1 MDLKTTRSADRSDFS
16 GKNLIQ
22 CPSFCSDDG
31 MPTKM
36 KFYITYTL
44 SISWFAVASTVCA
57 QQSSESASVQKN
69 RQAAAA
75 LTIDAPVGGTRAV
88 DPGAADSTVVYEAE
102 FFDQFN
108 PITASDMLD
117 RIPGVDVFGGNRGGG
132 GGRGLGTG
140 GNLLINGQRIAG
152 KDNSARD
159 QLDRITA
166 AEVERI
172 EIIRDTSGELN
183 VRGASEVIN
192 IILIGVPSRS
202 STQLELVQRL
212 NHDDT
217 YEVGGSVGWST
228 QIGNFQALLNVETRP
243 NYEYRE
249 SREVRMT
256 PEGELLGTLFEENI
270 RDQDEQSIS
279 TNMSYGFGAHRM
291 QLNAQFSEGD
301 FPGPVRRDFEDFV
314 NGVAVKSIQLEEIEN
329 EESNWE
335 LGGDYEYSFANGS
348 RLALL
353 FVANDEIRNSVRE
366 RFLADPA
373 SDPLNKNLYID
384 SQRQTKEFIVQTNY
398 NFSLTEGQSL
408 RIGFERA
415 INELNSALSIASP
428 FGTEPASEKY
438 GGLSLMSSSSNAG
451 TQVKEERYEGFAFHN
466 WTINDKSSLETSL
479 VYENSEISQAGEVSK
494 TRDFQFWRPS
504 LDYRYNFAD
513 NFRFRGT
520 IRRNVSQL
528 SFSAFAATANND
540 DRDINGFAGNPE
552 LEPETSWAYNG
563 ELEYRLPNDAGVLA
577 TGLFY
582 SDIDNRIGKIIA
594 TVDPKQPQSATGNVG
609 PSKRLGWFTRASVR
623 LNRFNLPNAIFSG
636 RVGLFDSEILNPFI
650 NEKVRDGSRGFGNV
664 GFRQDIT
671 SMNLSYGIDYNHSFW
686 GGYYDIDIFT
696 STRHDRRRTQDIF
709 VQKIWFDDWVFRL
722 ESDNTLGASR
732 CRYRERYKGTTTE
745 VNIELIQDSC
755 SSRYHRLIL
764 NIQTTF

>member
-1 MDLKTTRSADRSDFS
+1 
-16 GKNLIQ
+16 
-22 CPSFCSDDG
+22 
-31 MPTKM
+31 M
-36 KFYITYTL
+36 KLYISYTL
-44 SISWFAVASTVCA
+44 SIIWFAIAPTVFA
-57 QQSSESASVQKN
+57 QPNPESASAQTN
-69 RQAAAA
+69 RQAVAA
-75 LTIDAPVGGTRAV
+75 LPIDTSIDGTRGV
-88 DPGAADSTVVYEAE
+88 DPGAADSTVVYESE
-102 FFDQFN
+102 FFDQYN
-108 PITASDMLD
+108 PVTASDMLD
-117 RIPGVDVFGGNRGGG
+117 RIPGVDAFGGNRGGG
-132 GGRGLGTG
+132 GNRGLGTG

-183 VRGASEVIN
+183 VRGAGEVIN

-202 STQLELVQRL
+202 STQVELVQRL

-217 YEVGGSVGWST
+217 YEVGGNVGWST
-228 QIGNFQALLNVETRP
+228 QIGNFQALLNLETRP
-243 NYEYRE
+243 NYENRE
-249 SREVRMT
+249 SREVRVT
-256 PEGELLGTLFEENI
+256 PEGELLGTLFEENT
-270 RDQDEQSIS
+270 RDQDEQTIS

-291 QLNAQFSEGD
+291 QLNAQFREGD
-301 FPGPVRRDFEDFV
+301 FPGPVRRDFVDLV
-314 NGVAVKSIQLEEIEN
+314 DDVAVNSIQQEEIDN

-348 RLALL
+348 RLAFL

-366 RFLADPA
+366 RLLADPA
-373 SDPLNKNLYID
+373 SEPLSKNLYID
-384 SQRQTKEFIVQTNY
+384 SRRQAKELIVQTNY
-398 NFSLTEGQSL
+398 NFSITEGQSL
-408 RIGFERA
+408 RIGAEKA
-415 INELNSALSIASP
+415 INELNSALFIASP
-428 FGTEPASEKY
+428 FGSETASEEY
-438 GGLSLMSSSSNAG
+438 GGLSLMPSNSNTG
-451 TQVKEERYEGFAFHN
+451 TQVKEERYEGFVFHN

-479 VYENSEISQAGEVSK
+479 VYENSEISQTGEVSK

-563 ELEYRLPNDAGVLA
+563 EIEYRLPNDAGVLA

-582 SDIDNRIGKIIA
+582 SDIGNKIGKIIA
-594 TVDPKQPQSATGNVG
+594 TVDPNQPQSATGNVG
-609 PSKRLGWFTRASVR
+609 PATQMGWFARASVR
-623 LNRFNLPNAIFSG
+623 LNQFNLPNAIFSG
-636 RVGLFDSEILNPFI
+636 RLGLFDSEILNPFI
-650 NEKVRDGSRGFGNV
+650 NEKVRTGGRGFGNV

-696 STRHDRRRTQDIF
+696 RTRNDRRRTLDIF
-709 VQKIWFDDWVFRL
+709 VQKILFNDWVFRL

-732 CRYRERYKGTTTE
+732 CRYRERYKGTTME
-745 VNIELIQDSC
+745 GNIELIQNSC

-764 NIQTTF
+764 SIQTTF

>member
-1 MDLKTTRSADRSDFS
+1 
-16 GKNLIQ
+16 
-22 CPSFCSDDG
+22 
-31 MPTKM
+31 M
-36 KFYITYTL
+36 KPYNSYTL
-44 SISWFAVASTVCA
+44 SIIWFAIAPTVFA
-57 QQSSESASVQKN
+57 QPNQESASVQKN
-69 RQAAAA
+69 RQAIAA
-75 LTIDAPVGGTRAV
+75 LPIDTSVDGTRAV

-102 FFDQFN
+102 FFDQYN
-108 PITASDMLD
+108 PVTASDMLD

-132 GGRGLGTG
+132 ANRGLGTG

-183 VRGASEVIN
+183 VRGAGEVIN

-202 STQLELVQRL
+202 STQVELVQRL

-217 YEVGGSVGWST
+217 YEVGGNVGWST
-228 QIGNFQALLNVETRP
+228 QIGNFQALLNLETRP
-243 NYEYRE
+243 NYENRE
-249 SREVRMT
+249 SREVRVT
-256 PEGELLGTLFEENI
+256 PEGELLGTLFEENT
-270 RDQDEQSIS
+270 RDQDEQTIS

-291 QLNAQFSEGD
+291 QLNAQFREGD
-301 FPGPVRRDFEDFV
+301 FPGPVRRDFVDFV
-314 NGVAVKSIQLEEIEN
+314 DDVAVNSIQQEEIDN

-348 RLALL
+348 RLAFL

-366 RFLADPA
+366 RLLADPA
-373 SDPLNKNLYID
+373 SEPLSKNLYID
-384 SQRQTKEFIVQTNY
+384 SRRQAKELIVQTNY
-398 NFSLTEGQSL
+398 NFSITEGQSL
-408 RIGFERA
+408 RIGAEKA
-415 INELNSALSIASP
+415 INELNSALFIASP
-428 FGTEPASEKY
+428 FGSETASEEY
-438 GGLSLMSSSSNAG
+438 GGLSLMPSNSNTG
-451 TQVKEERYEGFAFHN
+451 TQVKEERYEGFVFHN

-479 VYENSEISQAGEVSK
+479 VYENSEISQTGEVSK

-563 ELEYRLPNDAGVLA
+563 EIEYRLPNDAGVLA

-582 SDIDNRIGKIIA
+582 SDIGNKIGKIIA
-594 TVDPKQPQSATGNVG
+594 TVDPNQPQSATGNVG
-609 PSKRLGWFTRASVR
+609 PATQMGWFARASVR
-623 LNRFNLPNAIFSG
+623 LNQFNLPNAIFSG
-636 RVGLFDSEILNPFI
+636 RLGLFDSEILNPFI
-650 NEKVRDGSRGFGNV
+650 NEKVRTGGRGFGNV

-696 STRHDRRRTQDIF
+696 RTRNDRRRTLDIF
-709 VQKIWFDDWVFRL
+709 VQKILFNDWVFRL

-732 CRYRERYKGTTTE
+732 CRYRERYKGTTME
-745 VNIELIQDSC
+745 GNIELIQNSC

-764 NIQTTF
+764 SIQTTF